1 MVIVTFIEVHV
12 YGLLGLAI
20 SVWSDL
26 EIKRHFGS
34 TFHCWYISSK
44 ERDFLHC
51 NLWLGFLLKK

>member
-1 MVIVTFIEVHV
+1 MVTFIEV

-34 TFHCWYISSK
+34 TFHCWYISNK